1 MEADLFALA
10 RRGKKRDWARDER
23 QLQVAFSSR
32 REGPRFYSDRDA
44 VILNEGGAVSVPNPE
59 QKAYEAM
66 NLGWRAR
73 FVLGA
78 LPA

>member
-10 RRGKKRDWARDER
+10 RRGKKRDRAGDER
-23 QLQVAFSSR
+23 NSLSNR